1 MLRERA
7 MQPRVYE
14 VVVLPVGELLD
25 LEANGFLTSA
35 PFGDSVY
42 LFLM

>member
-14 VVVLPVGELLD
+14 GVVLPVGELPD
-25 LEANGFLTSA
+25 LEANGFLTRA
-35 PFGDSVY
+35 PSGDSVY
-42 LFLM
+42 LLLM

>member
-1 MLRERA
+1 MLRGCA
-7 MQPRVYE
+7 MQPRVYK
-14 VVVLPVGELLD
+14 VVVLPVGQLPD

-42 LFLM
+42 LLLM